1 MIAVNNTWQGIV
13 GDNWP
18 YSQGKEISKK
28 SKARYHKTYQVIHTI
43 LKLPSCSKIDCWD
56 AKGISHD
63 HF

>member
-28 SKARYHKTYQVIHTI
+28 NQ
-43 LKLPSCSKIDCWD
+43 
-56 AKGISHD
+56 GQIS
-63 HF
+63 